1 MTRRFREMDIE
12 LYDRM
17 EDLATD
23 LLHTHCNVLLM
34 RKNHFELYDLIKN
47 YAKLDDDNPLM
58 KRAIECSFVI
68 PGEDVSF
75 EEVFDELDR
84 IQDINQKAWGLVNN
98 CTETE
103 QRLNDLATKGYYH
116 FPSHQDIDE
125 FHKECAACVETSEKL
140 LEEKRIFHIYNNLEG
155 LLKYATGLVK
165 DVKKWEG

>member
-1 MTRRFREMDIE
+1 MDTH

-17 EDLATD
+17 FDLVHA
-23 LLHTHCNVLLM
+23 LLFKYCDIE
-34 RKNHFELYDLIKN
+34 ELKTQCLKLNTVINKYV
-47 YAKLDDDNPLM
+47 KLDDDNPLM